1 MLKVCTSYSKKVPA
15 EKEYSSQQ
23 YHASVEVE
31 LSDTLS
37 PDELQQR
44 IHQTFAVVKS
54 TVEAELNGQTPS
66 GRSGSSRDAADK
78 HNGNSKASNA
88 QIKFMTSLASE
99 QDIRLSALNAYVKDQ
114 FHVESIYE
122 LTKKEASAVVDALK
136 RRNVKVPA

>member
-1 MLKVCTSYSKKVPA
+1 MLKVSTSYSKKIPA
-15 EKEYSSQQ
+15 EQEYSSQQ
-23 YHASVEVE
+23 FHASVEVE
-31 LSDTLS
+31 LSDALT

-54 TVEAELNGQTPS
+54 TVEAEIDGKAPS
-66 GRSGSSRDAADK
+66 GRSGSSREAGDK
-78 HNGNSKASNA
+78 QNGNGKASNA

-136 RRNVKVPA
+136 RRTVKVPA